1 MQKIGHDHY
10 GSVYG
15 ALHLLREEG
24 ILDSSKSR
32 PIKFFLKASGNPEL
46 RAAIPTGTKVSVMK

>member
-1 MQKIGHDHY
+1 MQRIGHDHY

-24 ILDSSKSR
+24 ILDSSTTR
-32 PIKFFLKASGNPEL
+32 PVKFFLKASGNPEL
-46 RAAIPTGTKVSVMK
+46 REATPPGTKVSVMK